1 MSRTR
6 DRPRHRLGVTDIA
19 LDELHRRIEREGP
32 AGAAM
37 HLLDQAIEH
46 ADSVTP
52 RQQRNRK
59 MPAYKAR
66 STGNQSQF
74 LHICATTPV
83 LTENVQ
89 I

>member
-1 MSRTR
+1 
-6 DRPRHRLGVTDIA
+6 
-19 LDELHRRIEREGP
+19 
-32 AGAAM
+32 M

-52 RQQRNRK
+52 RQQRTRK

-66 STGNQSQF
+66 STGDQSQF

-83 LTENVQ
+83 FTENVQ
-89 I
+89 IFSKIKFRNLSYFIAPSWTGGR